1 MAVLP
6 GTLAHVFLQQDPCVA
21 EAERRGPPH
30 LLALL
35 SVGADCANCT
45 LRTQQV
51 AGRCMLGREPRTWK
65 QGGLMIVAE
74 APLLKEVSDDR
85 PLGGRAGRLLDALLD
100 AAGIAREDVYV
111 THAAACAPLVGGSG
125 SLSETPDVIL
135 ACLPRLQW
143 EIQQARPRVI
153 VPIGNAALLALTG
166 RKVEKNKV
174 EKFACSVCGVG
185 PRSKRCVECNG
196 RKTRT
201 RVVQMLESEHKIGW
215 VAGAVFDAADA
226 APWLAEA
233 GVRFVVPTFHP
244 SFVLLPAETAA
255 QASVGGQFV
264 APSVVA
270 HLKKARSLLTRERD
284 WSLTVTVTDIPADVA
299 AYTAEAGV
307 YSIDIETDAKEPF
320 EVTTIKCIGIGRMDR
335 AEVLVVDTSAVTD
348 MNDPLILALRVFLE
362 DPTREK
368 VLQNRQYDEMVIELR
383 WDCVVQGTTFDTMLA
398 HHALCPDEPHN
409 LQRIATTYTETPAWK
424 PPKNKNGM
432 EAFQSDEEFWLY
444 NARDV
449 RNTALSARAMRT
461 ELMTERLTQVHA
473 MDLRMSTIAM
483 EMQRCGVPLDPARR
497 TAMGEEHRAKKGDAL
512 QAMRDA
518 VKGWQVPKAE
528 SVEALLAK
536 NEVDAAAEVQAML
549 DAGGNPDEFNP
560 ESPAQLRWA
569 LFERGGPCGLPAT
582 ILTEKARQPS
592 TSKDALRGLRMHPF
606 VQFLLAYQGSKRIVS
621 NYIDSDA
628 FRLGPDGRM
637 HPGWKVHGTR
647 TGRWSSSPNFQNLDE
662 LVKSMFVSR
671 PGFCWVGADEAQLE
685 LRIIAALSGDKTL
698 IRLCLEA
705 DEHDKLNPDKD
716 PHSYV
721 SRLAFGRGFMESDE
735 KGRKALRDGTKCLHP
750 DTLVWTLSGP
760 TPVSTFVPEGRGTE
774 GVVDGSR
781 PIARGDG
788 TNVYPVAWHRSGEK
802 ASVHVMT
809 RAGMLTCSREHKL
822 LLADGTEC
830 PAGDVFGRELAPSL
844 VPSLITR
851 DYPAVFLPGGA
862 IRGLPRVQIPL
873 SHAWSYL
880 AGLFLGDGTCTG
892 HGVALTHGD
901 VAKQDATHGNY
912 YSEWQNVLFAAASAV
927 GFEPVCHAERV
938 HLGDRHAAR
947 VLAALGL
954 TTHAQEVGTAESFA
968 GGARVLRVPAWVLA
982 AGKDAAR
989 HFLAGLI
996 DTDGCVTERGELRIC
1011 TKDPIFAEQVGV
1023 LLAGLA
1029 GLDCVRVEAS
1039 WNKTYGRFYWRVGL
1053 TKQAAWTHFYG
1064 YLRHTG
1070 KAARLCAASQVRA
1083 RNLYEVTRVLD
1094 AGVQPCVDIEVDDAA
1109 HLFLQGVFIGS
1120 NSVVYGMNYG
1130 AGARKIQETIMADDA
1145 YKGPPLTVDMVQRIM
1160 GAYFS
1165 GFPDVAA
1172 YREVA
1177 VRRAE
1182 KDRAV
1187 YSPLLNRRRPFPLGE
1202 VEAPTAMNFPIQSCA
1217 ADLVDEAI
1225 DALHRGLPA
1234 VDPEAAILA
1243 QVHDAIYV
1251 ECREEHAQ
1259 AVAKLVEQSMYRK
1272 LRIVSS
1278 APEMEFVATAKIG
1291 PSWSSVS

>member
-1 MAVLP
+1 
-6 GTLAHVFLQQDPCVA
+6 
-21 EAERRGPPH
+21 
-30 LLALL
+30 
-35 SVGADCANCT
+35 
-45 LRTQQV
+45 
-51 AGRCMLGREPRTWK
+51 
-65 QGGLMIVAE
+65 MIVAE

-111 THAAACAPLVGGSG
+111 THAAACAPFVGGSG

-483 EMQRCGVPLDPARR
+483 EMQRCGVPLDPVRR

-592 TSKDALRGLRMHPF
+592 TGKDALRGLRMHPF

-735 KGRKALRDGTKCLHP
+735 KGRKALRDGTK
-750 DTLVWTLSGP
+750 
-760 TPVSTFVPEGRGTE
+760 
-774 GVVDGSR
+774 
-781 PIARGDG
+781 
-788 TNVYPVAWHRSGEK
+788 
-802 ASVHVMT
+802 
-809 RAGMLTCSREHKL
+809 
-822 LLADGTEC
+822 
-830 PAGDVFGRELAPSL
+830 
-844 VPSLITR
+844 
-851 DYPAVFLPGGA
+851 
-862 IRGLPRVQIPL
+862 
-873 SHAWSYL
+873 
-880 AGLFLGDGTCTG
+880 
-892 HGVALTHGD
+892 
-901 VAKQDATHGNY
+901 
-912 YSEWQNVLFAAASAV
+912 
-927 GFEPVCHAERV
+927 
-938 HLGDRHAAR
+938 
-947 VLAALGL
+947 
-954 TTHAQEVGTAESFA
+954 
-968 GGARVLRVPAWVLA
+968 
-982 AGKDAAR
+982 
-989 HFLAGLI
+989 
-996 DTDGCVTERGELRIC
+996 
-1011 TKDPIFAEQVGV
+1011 
-1023 LLAGLA
+1023 
-1029 GLDCVRVEAS
+1029 
-1039 WNKTYGRFYWRVGL
+1039 
-1053 TKQAAWTHFYG
+1053 
-1064 YLRHTG
+1064 
-1070 KAARLCAASQVRA
+1070 
-1083 RNLYEVTRVLD
+1083 
-1094 AGVQPCVDIEVDDAA
+1094 
-1109 HLFLQGVFIGS
+1109 
-1120 NSVVYGMNYG
+1120 SVVYGMNYG

-1259 AVAKLVEQSMYRK
+1259 AVAKLVEKSMYRK